1 MMNSSQQIKLGAV
14 ISYLALAISIVSGL
28 VYTPWVIN
36 SIGKE
41 NYGLYTLAM
50 SVITLFV
57 FDFGLSNA
65 VTRFLSKYLA
75 EGRPDKAD
83 DCLGLVFKL
92 YLYIDIFFLFVL
104 TIVYF
109 FIPQIY
115 RELTPSEIADFKVIY
130 IISAIFTVLSFP
142 FLPLNGVLSS
152 YEKFV
157 QLKICDILHKLL
169 IVVVMTCCLLMGY
182 GLYALVLVN
191 AVSGLIA
198 IAMKLWCIKRYTNS
212 NANINYK
219 DRQLFKEIVAFSGWT
234 TVLSLSQRLIF
245 TIAPTI
251 LGIYSGSIPIAIF
264 GIAVALESYVY
275 SFSTV
280 FSGMFLPK
288 VSRIIRTG
296 DGNLM
301 PIMIKVGRIQLM
313 IVGAIVMGFI
323 CLGKHFIG
331 IWVGDGFEESFI
343 CTVLLIL
350 PSLVQL
356 PQEIGMQAIV
366 AENKVKQQA
375 YVYMIMAAF
384 NIVFSFILAK
394 YYGAVGVS
402 VSICIAYF
410 IRTVGFD
417 LILKYELHLDLK
429 EFFSK
434 TFIGLSCAI
443 LVVSTTSYLLNLF
456 FSDFGILPFLFKAVV
471 FLMLYVMG
479 LYFVSNAEEKD
490 LVRKCLKLKI

>member
-1 MMNSSQQIKLGAV
+1 MV
-14 ISYLALAISIVSGL
+14 
-28 VYTPWVIN
+28 
-36 SIGKE
+36 
-41 NYGLYTLAM
+41 
-50 SVITLFV
+50 
-57 FDFGLSNA
+57 
-65 VTRFLSKYLA
+65 
-75 EGRPDKAD
+75 KA
-83 DCLGLVFKL
+83 
-92 YLYIDIFFLFVL
+92 
-104 TIVYF
+104 
-109 FIPQIY
+109 
-115 RELTPSEIADFKVIY
+115 
-130 IISAIFTVLSFP
+130 
-142 FLPLNGVLSS
+142 
-152 YEKFV
+152 
-157 QLKICDILHKLL
+157 
-169 IVVVMTCCLLMGY
+169 
-182 GLYALVLVN
+182 
-191 AVSGLIA
+191 LIA

-471 FLMLYVMG
+471 FLRLYVMG
-479 LYFVSNAEEKD
+479 LDAVSNAE
-490 LVRKCLKLKI
+490 